1 LSPPLKK
8 SNKLLTGNK
17 SMPTINIK
25 SDKVIRFPYTAKGK
39 ADAKKVLKSIV
50 QGKYKNGKGG
60 HGKDSKYKE
69 GKGGHGYGKDSSES
83 MMGDKK
89 YGLEQY
95 VPKDNK
101 GGPGYYRN
109 LREGLGMPP
118 LPANRISPA
127 IPGVDAS
134 GRTVTNRGAFVAS
147 PSYNRDLVLPPS
159 YNRNRGSRSRRL
171 GA

>member
-1 LSPPLKK
+1 
-8 SNKLLTGNK
+8 
-17 SMPTINIK
+17 MPTINIK

-39 ADAKKVLKSIV
+39 TDAKKVLKSIV
-50 QGKYKNGKGG
+50 QGKYKDGKGG
-60 HGKDSKYKE
+60 HGK
-69 GKGGHGYGKDSSES
+69 GSSDS

-109 LREGLGMPP
+109 LRKGLGMRP
-118 LPANRISPA
+118 LPTNRITPS
-127 IPGVDAS
+127 IPSVDAV
-134 GRTVTNRGAFVAS
+134 GRTVTDRGVFAAS

-159 YNRNRGSRSRRL
+159 YNRDRGGRFRKR
-171 GA
+171 GV